1 MVGVAK
7 GPHIEVAR
15 KPLRRGDIEGTRGG
29 VAKALSS
36 LSLVIPGDTA
46 PGAMDIACPKPEH

>member
-15 KPLRRGDIEGTRGG
+15 KPVRRDYIEGTRGA
-29 VAKALSS
+29 VAKALNS
-36 LSLVIPGDTA
+36 LILMIPGDTA
-46 PGAMDIACPKPEH
+46 PGAMDIACSKPEH